1 MLMRVN
7 EKILLIFN
15 NIFLSEYLVQIN
27 QAIYSTNSNSIPDY
41 QKIIKEKFLNI
52 LHLLRNISGTKL
64 ILDQLSDASLSRN
77 NI

>member
-15 NIFLSEYLVQIN
+15 NIFLSEFLVQIN
-27 QAIYSTNSNSIPDY
+27 QAIYSTNNNFIPDY

-52 LHLLRNISGTKL
+52 LHLLRNISETKL